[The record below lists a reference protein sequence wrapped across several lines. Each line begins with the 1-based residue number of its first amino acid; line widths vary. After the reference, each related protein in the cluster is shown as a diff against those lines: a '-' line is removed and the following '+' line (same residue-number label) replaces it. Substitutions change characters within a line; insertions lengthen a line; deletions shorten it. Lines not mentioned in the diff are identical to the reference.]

1 MTARTPTYL
10 KARFEQGDIPQG
22 TDYEDV
28 FDSYVNVAT
37 SAIQTVV
44 GGMVFTNQ
52 IYASE
57 SNAALVSAT
66 SGVFSFVSA
75 QTVNAGF
82 MSAGVIDASRV
93 SANSVFAASATFTN
107 ANITTVSADS
117 INVSGAVIFGTFDIS
132 AVATTQASAI
142 TLNGTTN
149 FVIYADGSNLAVKLP
164 TSVRG
169 RRQQIIN
176 AASTTLKIFPATSG
190 RFLVTAVNASL
201 NLPADKTALV
211 FHKGDD
217 RYGIVI
223 GGF

>member
-22 TDYEDV
+22 TDYEDLM
-28 FDSYVNVAT
+28 DSYVNIAVSAEQVIDSNLKTTKEIIAASVSAGSINITGAASFGAVSAAT
-37 SAIQTVV
+37 LSIDRITASAMVTTV
-44 GGMVFTNQ
+44 
-52 IYASE
+52 
-57 SNAALVSAT
+57 VSAT
-66 SGVFSFVSA
+66 SLYS
-75 QTVNAGF
+75 
-82 MSAGVIDASRV
+82 
-93 SANSVFAASATFTN
+93 TN
-107 ANITTVSADS
+107 ASLITVSADS
-117 INVSGAVIFGTFDIS
+117 INVSGKVIFGSFDIS
-132 AVATTQASAI
+132 AVATTQGGAI

-149 FVIYADGSNLAVKLP
+149 FIIFADGNNLAVKLP
-164 TSVRG
+164 ASERG
-169 RRQQIIN
+169 REQKIIN

-217 RYGIVI
+217 RYGIII